1 MHERWNSLSNDPF
14 ERSALSSE
22 AISFLVRQHETALQS
37 LVQWRGDTDVKLV
50 RLENKVE
57 TVHAEVQDM
66 RSSVDRLSKRI
77 GMFTFSIAGGAITFA
92 FTVLA
97 ATGKI

>member
-1 MHERWNSLSNDPF
+1 MTDDPF
-14 ERSALSSE
+14 ERSALSTD
-22 AISFLVRQHETALQS
+22 AISFLVRQHEATLGN
-37 LVQWRGDTDVKLV
+37 LVRWRGDTDMKLV

-57 TVHAEVQDM
+57 SVHAEVQEM
-66 RSSVDRLSKRI
+66 RSSVDRLSRRI